1 MKAKLILLIV
11 STVFFA
17 CSTIQKPL
25 TFRDVEREFHFAKPL
40 NKNSQAVILRQFGT
54 VQNYR
59 DSIFARKQRGN
70 NGFVLCAQ
78 PKGDGTSQV
87 TVIHVTKEQ
96 IQNAIRK

>member
-1 MKAKLILLIV
+1 MKAKLVFLIV

-25 TFRDVEREFHFAKPL
+25 TFRAVEREFHFAKPL
-40 NKNSQAVILRQFGT
+40 NEKSQAVILRQFGT

>member
-1 MKAKLILLIV
+1 
-11 STVFFA
+11 
-17 CSTIQKPL
+17 
-25 TFRDVEREFHFAKPL
+25 
-40 NKNSQAVILRQFGT
+40 VILKQFGT

-87 TVIHVTKEQ
+87 TVIHINKEQ

>member
-1 MKAKLILLIV
+1 MKAKLILLII

-40 NKNSQAVILRQFGT
+40 NEKSQQVILKQFGT

-78 PKGDGTSQV
+78 PNGDGTSQV

>member
-1 MKAKLILLIV
+1 MKAKLIILIV

-40 NKNSQAVILRQFGT
+40 NKTSQAVILRQFGT

-87 TVIHVTKEQ
+87 TVIHINKEQ

>member
-1 MKAKLILLIV
+1 MKAKLVLLIV

-25 TFRDVEREFHFAKPL
+25 TFRDVEQEFHFAKPL
-40 NKNSQAVILRQFGT
+40 NEKSQAVILKQFGT

-70 NGFVLCAQ
+70 SGFVLIANTH
-78 PKGDGTSQV
+78 PETGKTDV
-87 TVIHVTKEQ
+87 TVQKISKKDF
-96 IQNAIRK
+96 NK